1 MTAYGARTINP
12 AARLHRTLKAVVKRS
27 IVVMDAMLDPERRFL
42 RPASAMASLWSQAI
56 DEPEEAYG
64 YSETRV
70 RFIPTAREIAQAE
83 TVADW
88 LSWLARE
95 RGRECIRLLTSW
107 AREMPIWKI
116 AQFERCSER
125 SVHNRIDRLI
135 AAIQNEFGGP
145 GSSVDIPE
153 VNERPNRAHPPN
165 FMTERAAP
173 SEAGDVS
180 SHARVWIGGVG
191 FMKNGKRIRNGQ
203 EKISERV
210 LAHGN

>member
-1 MTAYGARTINP
+1 MSN
-12 AARLHRTLKAVVKRS
+12 RLHASLKAAVKRS

-42 RPASAMASLWSQAI
+42 RPASAMASLWAQAI
-56 DEPEEAYG
+56 DQAEEAYG

-88 LSWLARE
+88 LSWLARTK
-95 RGRECIRLLTSW
+95 GRECIRLLTSW

-135 AAIQNEFGGP
+135 AAILGEFGGP
-145 GSSVDIPE
+145 SLAVDIPI
-153 VNERPNRAHPPN
+153 VNEREGRAHPPN
-165 FMTERAAP
+165 FMTERPTESDASGISPAK
-173 SEAGDVS
+173 
-180 SHARVWIGGVG
+180 VWIGGVG
-191 FMKNGKRIRNGQ
+191 FMKDGKPFRDGR
-203 EKISERV
+203 EKISERM
-210 LAHGN
+210 LANVG

>member
-1 MTAYGARTINP
+1 MMAYGARTINP
-12 AARLHRTLKAVVKRS
+12 AARLHGALKAAVKRS

-42 RPASAMASLWSQAI
+42 RPAGGMASLWSQAI
-56 DEPEEAYG
+56 DQAEEAYG
-64 YSETRV
+64 YTQTRV

-95 RGRECIRLLTSW
+95 KGRECIRLLTSW

-135 AAIQNEFGGP
+135 AAIQNEFAGP
-145 GSSVDIPE
+145 AASVDIQE
-153 VNERPNRAHPPN
+153 VNERPGRAHPPN
-165 FMTERAAP
+165 FMTERPEQA
-173 SEAGDVS
+173 EAGGIS
-180 SHARVWIGGVG
+180 SHAKVWIGGVG
-191 FMKNGKRIRNGQ
+191 FMKNGKRWRNGHD
-203 EKISERV
+203 KAERTQV
-210 LAHGN
+210 HGN

>member
-1 MTAYGARTINP
+1 LSN
-12 AARLHRTLKAVVKRS
+12 RLHASLKAAVKRS

-64 YSETRV
+64 YSQTRV
-70 RFIPTAREIAQAE
+70 RFVPSAREIQQAE

-95 RGRECIRLLTSW
+95 KGRECIRLLTSW

-135 AAIQNEFGGP
+135 AAILGEFGGP
-145 GSSVDIPE
+145 TLAIDIPE
-153 VNERPNRAHPPN
+153 VKERPGRAHPPN
-165 FMTERAAP
+165 FMVERP
-173 SEAGDVS
+173 MDSDS
-180 SHARVWIGGVG
+180 SGIIHARVWIGGVG
-191 FMKNGKRIRNGQ
+191 FMKNGKRLRNGQ
-203 EKISERV
+203 EKISERM
-210 LAHGN
+210 LANAG